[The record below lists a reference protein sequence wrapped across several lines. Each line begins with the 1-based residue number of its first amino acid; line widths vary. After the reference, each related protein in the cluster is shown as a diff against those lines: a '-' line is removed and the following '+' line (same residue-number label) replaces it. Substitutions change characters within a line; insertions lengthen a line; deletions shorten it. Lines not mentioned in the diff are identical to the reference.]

1 MRYDYVL
8 FDLDGTLTESGPGI
22 MKGVQYAL
30 HTYGIDE
37 TDETKLRLF
46 IGPPMIDSFMRFY
59 GFDEAGARKAL
70 LAYRAY
76 YNDRGVYENEPYPGI
91 REMLTRVREAG
102 IHTAVATSKPQ
113 NMVDIVLDHFDLRR
127 YFEIVVCGADSGPL
141 FTKTGVVAEV
151 LRQFALR
158 DERTVPDITGRAVM
172 VGDRKHDVEGAKNNG
187 LRTIGVSWG
196 YAPEGELVETG
207 ADVIAND
214 AKTLADML
222 LETD

>member
-22 MKGVQYAL
+22 MKGVQRAL
-30 HTYGIDE
+30 HTFGIDE

-59 GFDEAGARKAL
+59 GFDEADARKAL
-70 LAYRAY
+70 LAYREY
-76 YNDRGVYENEPYPGI
+76 YNEKGVYENEPYPGI
-91 REMLTRVREAG
+91 RDMLARIREAG

-127 YFEIVVCGADSGPL
+127 YFELVVCGTDNGPL
-141 FTKTGVVAEV
+141 FTKTGVIAEV
-151 LRQFALR
+151 LKEFAQR
-158 DERTVPDITGRAVM
+158 DERTVQDVTARTVM
-172 VGDRKHDVEGAKNNG
+172 VGDRKHDIEGAKNNG

-196 YAPEGELVETG
+196 YAPEGELAETG
-207 ADVIAND
+207 ADVITDDAN
-214 AKTLADML
+214 ALADRL
-222 LETD
+222 LT

>member
-22 MKGVQYAL
+22 MKGVQRAL
-30 HTYGIDE
+30 HTFGIDE

-70 LAYRAY
+70 LAYREY
-76 YNDRGVYENEPYPGI
+76 YNEKGVYENEPYPGI
-91 REMLTRVREAG
+91 RDMLARIREAG
-102 IHTAVATSKPQ
+102 IHMAVATSKPQ

-127 YFEIVVCGADSGPL
+127 YFELVVCGTDSGPL
-141 FTKTGVVAEV
+141 FTKTGVIAEV
-151 LRQFALR
+151 LKEFAQR
-158 DERTVPDITGRAVM
+158 DERTVQEVTARAVM
-172 VGDRKHDVEGAKNNG
+172 VGDRKHDIEGAKNNG

-196 YAPEGELVETG
+196 YAPEGELAETG
-207 ADVIAND
+207 ADVITDDAN
-214 AKTLADML
+214 ALAEKL
-222 LETD
+222 LT

>member
-59 GFDEAGARKAL
+59 GFDEADARKAL
-70 LAYRAY
+70 LAYREY
-76 YNDRGVYENEPYPGI
+76 YNEKGVYENEPYPGI
-91 REMLTRVREAG
+91 RDMLARIREAG
-102 IHTAVATSKPQ
+102 IHMAVATSKPQ

-127 YFEIVVCGADSGPL
+127 YFELVVCGTDSGPL
-141 FTKTGVVAEV
+141 FTKTGVIAEV
-151 LRQFALR
+151 LKEFAQR
-158 DERTVPDITGRAVM
+158 DERTVQEVTARAVM
-172 VGDRKHDVEGAKNNG
+172 VGDRKHDIEGAKNNG

-196 YAPEGELVETG
+196 YAPEGELAETG
-207 ADVIAND
+207 ADVITDDAN
-214 AKTLADML
+214 ALAEKL
-222 LETD
+222 LT